1 MRGLIIL
8 LYIFL
13 CGSFVYGQAP
23 PITNP
28 SASPNKGEGAWGFL
42 SRNNVNPKEFM
53 EEFRNLNKGRFDE
66 NGGLYLHETY
76 LLPATTYTLTEP
88 LFGKDYETVEVENPD
103 LKDATII
110 LVAGHGGP
118 DPGAIGHYGKND
130 LYEDEYAYDITLR
143 LARNLMSRGADV
155 HMIIQDEKNGIRND
169 SHLIPDKSETC
180 LNLPIPLEQI
190 DRLKQRAKAV
200 NQIAREHKR
209 KYLRCIVVHLDS
221 RSQKKQ
227 LDVFFYHHKR
237 SKNGEKMAENV
248 RERFRKNYAKHQPLR
263 GFSGTVTDRNL
274 YMLRKTN
281 PVTLFVELG
290 NIRNFRDQQR
300 FIVENNRQ
308 ALANWL
314 SEGII
319 DDFNNSNN
327 KK

>member
-1 MRGLIIL
+1 MRGLIVL
-8 LYIFL
+8 LYIFV
-13 CGSFVYGQAP
+13 CGILAWGQAP
-23 PITNP
+23 PISS
-28 SASPNKGEGAWGFL
+28 SAHPRQGEGAWSFL
-42 SRNNVNPKEFM
+42 SRHKVDPKEFM
-53 EEFRNLNKGRFDE
+53 EEFRNLNHGKFDK
-66 NGGLYLHETY
+66 NGGLFLHETY
-76 LLPATTYTLTEP
+76 AIPATTHTIKEP
-88 LFGKDYETVEVENPD
+88 LFGIDYEIVEVENPE

-118 DPGAIGHYGKND
+118 DPGAIGHYGQND

-143 LARNLMSRGADV
+143 LARNLMSKGAEV
-155 HMIIQDEKNGIRND
+155 HMVIQDAKNGIRNA
-169 SHLIPDKSETC
+169 SHLIPDKTETC
-180 LNLPIPLEQI
+180 LDLPIPLEQI

-200 NQIAREHKR
+200 NQIARDHKK
-209 KYLRCIVVHLDS
+209 KYTRCVVIHLDS

-237 SKNGEKMAENV
+237 SNNGHQMAETM
-248 RERFRKNYAKHQPLR
+248 RERFRNNYAKHQPLR

-300 FIVENNRQ
+300 FIKENNRQ

-314 SEGII
+314 SEGIV